1 MLLFFIFLIDVECEG
16 QLVTSA
22 LYLTE
27 EAAQVFDHAQS
38 WYTIN
43 WLHEAIKVIV
53 VMLLNQLLLGWLSMP
68 QRSFYFMTSGQ
79 THSTEEESLKNC
91 LFQSYY

>member
-1 MLLFFIFLIDVECEG
+1 MLLIFIFLIDVEWEG

-27 EAAQVFDHAQS
+27 EAAQAQS

-53 VMLLNQLLLGWLSMP
+53 VVLLNQLLLGWLSLP
-68 QRSFYFMTSGQ
+68 QRSLYFMTSGQ
-79 THSTEEESLKNC
+79 THSKEE
-91 LFQSYY
+91 